1 MIHLSLNELKLIAQ
15 YRNRSDYENKS
26 KVDLIK
32 ALGELKTKIRINYQ
46 KLEEIRKDFY
56 DLGHKFSKKEI
67 GRYRKSFYVI
77 KNRRH
82 HSTSEIKETEKN
94 LTELKESLRFKKF
107 HRNIDSVDYD
117 DLGNYDYNY
126 DFADDDEYRKIGSI
140 RTLFKEFDRDY
151 YKPLR
156 TDGGFGGRNN
166 NYIEYTSKG
175 DRYENVSPKE
185 YLNMIRPYLRN
196 LINEDKLIDDDDDDD
211 DTDSAEWKIQ
221 LTMQNSY
228 ISTKS
233 FEETRNIYTKSEP
246 LEIFIDSDT
255 ENVTDQ
261 LFNTLLQRFQREQKT
276 LNERGSEFISDNV
289 ELLYYHFRRIDSRRD
304 ESYIISPDWIASKK
318 ATINP
323 KNEKDNK
330 CFQWSIIAGLN
341 YNKIK
346 EKELKKL
353 LKFRRVDTD
362 FSSYQRDW
370 EEFEQNNASI
380 ALNILFVS

>member
-126 DFADDDEYRKIGSI
+126 DLADDDEYRKIGSI

-233 FEETRNIYTKSEP
+233 FEETCTIYTKSEQ
-246 LEIFIDSDT
+246 LGIFMGSDT
-255 ENVTDQ
+255 ENV
-261 LFNTLLQRFQREQKT
+261 
-276 LNERGSEFISDNV
+276 
-289 ELLYYHFRRIDSRRD
+289 ID
-304 ESYIISPDWIASKK
+304 
-318 ATINP
+318 TH
-323 KNEKDNK
+323 
-330 CFQWSIIAGLN
+330 
-341 YNKIK
+341 
-346 EKELKKL
+346 
-353 LKFRRVDTD
+353 
-362 FSSYQRDW
+362 
-370 EEFEQNNASI
+370 
-380 ALNILFVS
+380 